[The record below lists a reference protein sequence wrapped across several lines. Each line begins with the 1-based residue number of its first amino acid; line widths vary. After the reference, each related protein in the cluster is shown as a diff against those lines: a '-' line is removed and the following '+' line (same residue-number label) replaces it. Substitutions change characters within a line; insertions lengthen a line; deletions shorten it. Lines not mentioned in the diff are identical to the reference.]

1 MWVLVPLL
9 FIVAVYASPVCE
21 NFECDD
27 EVTCLKLMYQC
38 LNANQVKQ
46 TNELFVKVDRLIN
59 LLIMGAVV
67 SISALVYKLAK
78 DAGKYRQLPL
88 RLISATILW
97 IAGLVYAC
105 VHSRP
110 PDEQVCVFERNASNY
125 NSVDAV
131 AEDTPM

>member
-9 FIVAVYASPVCE
+9 FILTVYASPVCE

-38 LNANQVKQ
+38 LNADQVQKA
-46 TNELFVKVDRLIN
+46 NELFVKVDKLIN

-67 SISALVYKLAK
+67 SISALVYKLSK
-78 DAGKYRQLPL
+78 DARKYRQLPL

-97 IAGLVYAC
+97 ITGLVYAC
-105 VHSRP
+105 MHSRP
-110 PDEQVCVFERNASNY
+110 PDEEVRIFERSASNY